1 MFAIIISAVMVIVA
15 IVLVIMMVSGGQKE
29 TYFGYMKN
37 STTADKVVSEKDHEV
52 EENVK
57 IPTKSEINPKKDDFV
72 KLIKFDD
79 EDNYSNIEVFD
90 NKNIP
95 HGIMMKIHDMDK
107 KGINISKTTSQNI
120 PINISKKC
128 IWGSL
133 GLT

>member
-57 IPTKSEINPKKDDFV
+57 IPITKIIINTIIIKIYNKFFVILSPKK
-72 KLIKFDD
+72 IIS
-79 EDNYSNIEVFD
+79 YFD
-90 NKNIP
+90 NFCN
-95 HGIMMKIHDMDK
+95 
-107 KGINISKTTSQNI
+107 
-120 PINISKKC
+120 
-128 IWGSL
+128 
-133 GLT
+133 